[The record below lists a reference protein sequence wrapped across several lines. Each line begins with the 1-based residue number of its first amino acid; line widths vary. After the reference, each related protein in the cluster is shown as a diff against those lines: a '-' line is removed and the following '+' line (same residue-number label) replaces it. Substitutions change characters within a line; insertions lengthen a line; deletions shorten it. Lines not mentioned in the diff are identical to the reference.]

1 MMDIIDF
8 VIVASLMLATLTCYH
23 IIIVL
28 KFKKKE
34 TTISRDEYSLLKAIL
49 TEFKHRT
56 DEQNKK
62 ISELI
67 VKVDLLENKVG
78 KYPVKRNLVEKE
90 IPETTQKGNK
100 IEENLGLSDIE
111 IGILRFI
118 STGPKSSKD
127 VQNAIKKSRE
137 HTARLLKNLYSKNLL
152 NRESQGKFFVYSLS
166 EQGRKVIAG
175 S

>member
-78 KYPVKRNLVEKE
+78 KYPVKRNL
-90 IPETTQKGNK
+90 
-100 IEENLGLSDIE
+100 
-111 IGILRFI
+111 
-118 STGPKSSKD
+118 
-127 VQNAIKKSRE
+127 
-137 HTARLLKNLYSKNLL
+137 
-152 NRESQGKFFVYSLS
+152 
-166 EQGRKVIAG
+166 
-175 S
+175 